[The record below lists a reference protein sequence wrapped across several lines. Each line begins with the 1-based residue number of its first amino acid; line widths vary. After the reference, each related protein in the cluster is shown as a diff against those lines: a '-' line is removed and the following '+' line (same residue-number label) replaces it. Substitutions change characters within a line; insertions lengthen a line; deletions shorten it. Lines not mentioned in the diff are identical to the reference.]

1 MLRLLWKRNYRK
13 CNQPYHGYMVL
24 TLFIG
29 CLDVIVYN
37 LWQQDGSSR
46 IFAEP
51 LLRRENRLSFSKRSV
66 EINKTRFL

>member
-1 MLRLLWKRNYRK
+1 MLRLFWKRNYRK

-51 LLRRENRLSFSKRSV
+51 LLRRENRLPFSKRIV

>member
-1 MLRLLWKRNYRK
+1 MLRLFWKRNYRK

-46 IFAEP
+46 IFEEP